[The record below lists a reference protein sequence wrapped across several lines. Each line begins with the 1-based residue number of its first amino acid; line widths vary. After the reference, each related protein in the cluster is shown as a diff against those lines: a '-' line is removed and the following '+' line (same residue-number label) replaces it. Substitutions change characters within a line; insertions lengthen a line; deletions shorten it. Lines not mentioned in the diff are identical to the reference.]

1 MYGED
6 PMTAATPAGP
16 ARLRAARKR
25 AQYRRMVADTAA
37 VREARREQRV
47 ALEVWRPAAEG
58 GVGMF
63 EVDYGCAE
71 LVRREKGEAE

>member
-1 MYGED
+1 
-6 PMTAATPAGP
+6 MTAASPAS
-16 ARLRAARKR
+16 LRAARKR
-25 AQYRRMVADTAA
+25 AQYRRTHRGPSALVAATAA
-37 VREARREQRV
+37 AREARREQRV

-71 LVRREKGEAE
+71 LVRRAVEPAP